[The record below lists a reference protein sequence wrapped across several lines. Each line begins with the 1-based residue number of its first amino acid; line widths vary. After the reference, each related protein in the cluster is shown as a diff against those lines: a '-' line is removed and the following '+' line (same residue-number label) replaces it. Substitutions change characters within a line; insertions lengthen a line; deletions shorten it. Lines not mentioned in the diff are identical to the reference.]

1 MSRTLRRLIPSPA
14 MIVALVA
21 LVMSLGGS
29 AYALVITGKSI
40 RNNSVTGKD
49 IRKHSLR
56 GHDLRGDTVGGGAIR
71 ESSLGPVP
79 AAGLATSS
87 AGLDLWAVV
96 NGNGV
101 LVRGR
106 GQAAGDPAG
115 KTGEGIYH
123 VIFNRDVRS
132 CAYLAT
138 VGSPTVDAVPP
149 GGQVHVASH
158 PTNVNGVRVRT
169 ANDAGASLDR
179 PFHIGVIC

>member
-1 MSRTLRRLIPSPA
+1 MSRSLRRLIPSPA
-14 MIVALVA
+14 MIVAIVA

-40 RNNSVTGKD
+40 RNNTVTGKD
-49 IRKHSLR
+49 IRSKSLR
-56 GHDLRGDTVGGGAIR
+56 GHDLRGDSVGGGAIK
-71 ESSLGPVP
+71 ESSLGQVP
-79 AAGLATSS
+79 SAGLAVSS
-87 AGLDLWAVV
+87 AGLDFWAVV

-106 GQAAGDPAG
+106 GLVAGDPAAR
-115 KTGEGIYH
+115 TGEGIYH
-123 VIFNRDVRS
+123 VVFNRDVRG
-132 CAYLAT
+132 CGYIAT

-169 ANDAGASLDR
+169 ANDAGANLDR
-179 PFHIGVIC
+179 PFHIAVIC

>member
-1 MSRTLRRLIPSPA
+1 MSRILRRLIPSPA
-14 MIVALVA
+14 MIVAIVA

-40 RNNSVTGKD
+40 RNNTVTGKD
-49 IRKHSLR
+49 IRTHSLR
-56 GHDLRGDTVGGGAIR
+56 GQDIRADSVGGGAIR
-71 ESSLGPVP
+71 ESTLGAVP
-79 AAGLATSS
+79 AAALATSS
-87 AGLDLWAVV
+87 AGLDYWAVV

-106 GQAAGDPAG
+106 GQAAGDPAAR
-115 KTGEGIYH
+115 TGEGIYH
-123 VIFNRDVRS
+123 VIFNRDVRG

-158 PTNVNGVRVRT
+158 PANVNAVRVRT
-169 ANDAGASLDR
+169 TNDAGVALNRS
-179 PFHIGVIC
+179 FHLAVIC

>member
-1 MSRTLRRLIPSPA
+1 MSRSLRRLIPSPA
-14 MIVALVA
+14 MIVAIVA

-40 RNNSVTGKD
+40 RNNTVTGKD
-49 IRKHSLR
+49 IRTKSLR
-56 GHDLRGDTVGGGAIR
+56 GHDLGGDSVGGGAIK

-79 AAGLATSS
+79 VAGLASSS
-87 AGLDLWAVV
+87 AGLDLWTVV

-106 GQAAGDPAG
+106 GFAAGDPAA

-123 VIFNRDVRS
+123 VIFNRAVNG

-158 PTNVNGVRVRT
+158 PTNVNAVRVRT
-169 ANDAGASLDR
+169 VNDAGAALDR
-179 PFHIGVIC
+179 PFHLAVIC

>member
-1 MSRTLRRLIPSPA
+1 MSRSLRRLIPSPA
-14 MIVALVA
+14 MIVAIVA

-40 RNNSVTGKD
+40 RNNTVTGKD
-49 IRKHSLR
+49 IRSHSLR

-79 AAGLATSS
+79 VAGLATSS
-87 AGLDLWAVV
+87 AGLDFWAVV

-115 KTGEGIYH
+115 RSGEGIYQ
-123 VIFNRDVRS
+123 VIFNRDVRG
-132 CAYLAT
+132 CAYVAT
-138 VGSPTVDAVPP
+138 VGSPTVDAIPP
-149 GGQVHVASH
+149 SGQVTVASH
-158 PTNVNGVRVRT
+158 PTNVNAVRVRT
-169 ANDAGASLDR
+169 GNDAGVALDR
-179 PFHIGVIC
+179 SFHIAVIC

>member
-56 GHDLRGDTVGGGAIR
+56 GHDLRADSVGGGAIR

-79 AAGLATSS
+79 VAGTAGSAAGVDT
-87 AGLDLWAVV
+87 WAVV
-96 NGNGV
+96 NSDGV

-106 GQAAGDPAG
+106 GLVAGDPAG
-115 KTGEGIYH
+115 RVSPGIYQ
-123 VIFNRDVRS
+123 VVFNRDVRG
-132 CAYLAT
+132 CGYVAT
-138 VGSPTVDAVPP
+138 IGNVSVGGPNR
-149 GGQVHVASH
+149 GQVSVASL
-158 PTNVNGVRVRT
+158 PTSVNGVRVRT
-169 ANDAGASLDR
+169 ADDAGVEADK
-179 PFHIGVIC
+179 PFHLAVTC